1 MFVGSSNP
9 NMLIPVEKMRITN
22 LDEKPAKA
30 IEVLYN
36 PQSYT
41 REKTVNY
48 KEVPMLGADA
58 PVVQF
63 QSGAM
68 EVLHFDL
75 FFDSISAGAE
85 IGGNKSDRLKFEG
98 NRLLST
104 IAGQIDV
111 REYTKKITNLL
122 YLDSNKHRP
131 PELKVEWSSLQFK
144 GFLSKCSQNFVR
156 FDEKGKPIRAIL
168 SCTFI
173 EHRDVN
179 KQFVANPL
187 NSPDTTKYH
196 TVRQGDTLWA
206 LAAEEYGDAS
216 QWRSIA
222 QANGITNPRRLRAGE
237 TLVVPALI

>member
-75 FFDSISAGAE
+75 FFDSLYAGPE
-85 IGGNKSDRLKFEG
+85 IGGGIMDKGLFTANMMM
-98 NRLLST
+98 T
-104 IAGQIDV
+104 
-111 REYTKKITNLL
+111 
-122 YLDSNKHRP
+122 DSR
-131 PELKVEWSSLQFK
+131 
-144 GFLSKCSQNFVR
+144 
-156 FDEKGKPIRAIL
+156 GKPNTLPKLTPTTVAML
-168 SCTFI
+168 S
-173 EHRDVN
+173 
-179 KQFVANPL
+179 Q
-187 NSPDTTKYH
+187 
-196 TVRQGDTLWA
+196 QM
-206 LAAEEYGDAS
+206 
-216 QWRSIA
+216 
-222 QANGITNPRRLRAGE
+222 
-237 TLVVPALI
+237 